1 MLTTVEQIQ
10 KSIHEFL
17 YGNVSAFP
25 LTDAGTGKL
34 FSLVFQNQH
43 RYNTTEK
50 RWFSYD
56 GIRWKPDE
64 ESVQTEKSAKLFAAA
79 YLAWAVEERPRDQ
92 KYLPALVKLQNIG
105 NLRRVLQ
112 AAKSDYPMA
121 AADIDKDGWLFN
133 CQNGIYDLQEM
144 KLIDHEAGFLLSEVS
159 NVVYDPNASSTEWE
173 RFLSEIM
180 QADTKKIKYLQRCVG
195 YALLGNPTE
204 EKAFV
209 LWGRTTRNGKS
220 TFTETLLHMFGSY
233 GKTMQPESL
242 AMTKNKNGSSAS
254 PDVARLAD
262 CRFLNVS
269 EPPQGMYLDAQL
281 LKQLTGRDTIVA
293 RGLYQN
299 SFEFRPKF
307 TLFMNTNYLPTISD
321 STVFSS
327 DRLSVVTFDRHFS
340 NSEQDKHLK
349 ERLAQPENISGIFN
363 WCLQGVRE
371 YREHGLNPPATVL
384 HATSEYAG
392 SQDKVQQYLDD
403 TYEPSEGHNIPVSKA
418 YRLYEAWCA
427 DNGLQAFG
435 KQRFIEELKR
445 KEVYKKTGTCDG
457 RSVRNV
463 LTGYQLIIR
472 LRTA

>member
-1 MLTTVEQIQ
+1 MLDVKEIYNT
-10 KSIHEFL
+10 IHGYA
-17 YGNVSAFP
+17 YGASAYFP
-25 LTDAGTGKL
+25 YTDLGTGKL
-34 FSLVFQNQH
+34 FSAVFKDSFRFNATGKQ
-43 RYNTTEK
+43 
-50 RWFSYD
+50 WFFYD
-56 GIRWKPDE
+56 GKVWQLDAQAVR
-64 ESVQTEKSAKLFAAA
+64 TEKSAKQFADE
-79 YLAWAVEERPRDQ
+79 YLSWVIKNQPDN
-92 KYLPALVKLQNIG
+92 KPAREYVYGLQNFN
-105 NLRRVLQ
+105 NLKRIIS
-112 AAKSDYPMA
+112 AAKSDRPIEQKNLNNDTRY
-121 AADIDKDGWLFN
+121 FN
-133 CQNGIYDLQEM
+133 CQNGIFDLQEM
-144 KLIDHEAGFLLSEVS
+144 RFIDHDPELLLSEIS
-159 NVVYDPNASSTEWE
+159 NVNYDPDASSTEWE

-180 QADTKKIKYLQRCVG
+180 QEDEEKIKYLQRCVG

-392 SQDKVQQYLDD
+392 SQDKTQQYLDD
-403 TYEPSEGHNIPVSKA
+403 TFEPCEGHNIPVSKA

-445 KEVYKKTGTCDG
+445 KEVYKKSGTCDG

-463 LTGYQLIIR
+463 LTGYQIIIR